1 VEERQR
7 EVRDLLEEFDQVLDE
22 PKGLLPHREFDHRI
36 PLVEEGRAVHV
47 HPYRYAH
54 FQKAEIER
62 QVGEMLESGL
72 IQHSTSPFSSPVL
85 LAKKKDRTWR
95 FCTDYCALN
104 AATVKDRFPIPSVD
118 DMLDELGGA
127 RYFSK
132 LDLRAGYH
140 QIRLAKED
148 VPKTAFRTHQGHYE
162 YLVMPFG
169 LCNAPSTFQFAMN
182 SIFKRYLRK
191 FVLVFFDDILVYS
204 KTWADHLEH
213 LRVVL
218 GILEANSFYIKP
230 SKCSFAQEVVE
241 YLGHFIFHDGVKVD
255 PRKIEAMVGWPK
267 PTSLMQL
274 RGFLGLTGY
283 YRKFVKDYG
292 TIAKPITEMT
302 KKGAFKWTEASEKA
316 FEELK
321 EAMTTTPVLAMP
333 RFDVLFEI
341 HSDASDIGIG
351 AVLVQEGRPLA
362 YLSKALGPAC
372 LGLSV
377 YVKEMMAVVEAVRVW
392 RSYLLGRHFRI
403 VTDQQPLKHL
413 LEQRIVTPEQQKFVS
428 KLMGFNFEIVYRPGR
443 KNTVADA
450 LSRREDV
457 AELDAVTGP
466 TWADWAELRKAQDE
480 DAHFWN
486 VIEKLN
492 VGHDEDENHDM
503 HDGLLL
509 HHGRVVVPDTGSLRE
524 DIIRH
529 FHDSKFGGHTG
540 VFRTWM
546 RIASTF
552 YWPGLRGDLRDYIGR
567 CDECQRTK
575 ADERRPGGL
584 LQPLPVPARIWED
597 ITMDFIEGL
606 PLSNGFNGV
615 MVVVDRLTKY
625 THFIPLTHPYTAKS
639 IAKLFVEYVM
649 KLHGV
654 PRSIVSD
661 RDRIFNSSFWS

>member
-7 EVRDLLEEFDQVLDE
+7 EVRDLLEKFDQVLDE
-22 PKGLLPHREFDHRI
+22 PKGFLPHREFDHRI

-47 HPYRYAH
+47 HPYRYVH
-54 FQKAEIER
+54 FQNSEIKR

-72 IQHSTSPFSSPVL
+72 IQHSTSPFSSSVL
-85 LAKKKDRTWR
+85 LAKKKDVTWR
-95 FCTDYCALN
+95 FCTDYRALN

-132 LDLRAGYH
+132 IDLRAGYH

-148 VPKTAFRTHQGHYE
+148 VPNTAFRMHHGHYE

-169 LCNAPSTFQFAMN
+169 LCNALSTFQFDMN

-191 FVLVFFDDILVYS
+191 FVLVFFDDIFVYS

-218 GILEANSFYIKP
+218 EILAANSFYIKP

-241 YLGHFIFHDGVKVD
+241 YLGHFISHEGVKVD
-255 PRKIEAMVGWPK
+255 PGKIEVMVGWPK
-267 PTSLMQL
+267 PTSLTQL

-283 YRKFVKDYG
+283 YQKFVKDYG
-292 TIAKPITEMT
+292 TIAKPLTEMT

-321 EAMTTTPVLAMP
+321 EAMTTTPVLAML

-362 YLSKALGPAC
+362 YLSKALGPAR
-372 LGLSV
+372 LGLST
-377 YVKEMMAVVEAVRVW
+377 YVKEMLAMVEAVRVW
-392 RSYLLGRHFRI
+392 RPYLLGRRFRF

-428 KLMGFNFEIVYRPGR
+428 KLIGFNFEIVYRPGCQ
-443 KNTVADA
+443 NTVADA

-466 TWADWAELRKAQDE
+466 MWA
-480 DAHFWN
+480 
-486 VIEKLN
+486 I
-492 VGHDEDENHDM
+492 
-503 HDGLLL
+503 
-509 HHGRVVVPDTGSLRE
+509 
-524 DIIRH
+524 
-529 FHDSKFGGHTG
+529 
-540 VFRTWM
+540 
-546 RIASTF
+546 
-552 YWPGLRGDLRDYIGR
+552 
-567 CDECQRTK
+567 C
-575 ADERRPGGL
+575 
-584 LQPLPVPARIWED
+584 
-597 ITMDFIEGL
+597 
-606 PLSNGFNGV
+606 
-615 MVVVDRLTKY
+615 
-625 THFIPLTHPYTAKS
+625 
-639 IAKLFVEYVM
+639 
-649 KLHGV
+649 
-654 PRSIVSD
+654 
-661 RDRIFNSSFWS
+661 